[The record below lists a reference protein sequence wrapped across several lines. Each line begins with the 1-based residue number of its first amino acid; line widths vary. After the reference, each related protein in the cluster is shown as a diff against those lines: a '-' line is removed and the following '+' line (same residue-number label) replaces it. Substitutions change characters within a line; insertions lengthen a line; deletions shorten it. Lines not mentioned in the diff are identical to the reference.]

1 MLFFVFGFPGG
12 FTEWCAAVTAALA
25 RRNGLPVSLIEADTL
40 DEVAGRAIQVR
51 NAQAVVASHRPG
63 GHLRCALIEARRNF
77 LVVQEDTRTALLDLV
92 LCRGIGLIEAV
103 RIVASSCASLAGCAR
118 LPEALVLTVDR
129 LRQDPAEA
137 IAAIAN
143 HFGIALDSNAI
154 AELVDGLVPNETRF
168 RNEEAIDWWNRL
180 DRAQREMVT
189 HALLP
194 YLDPAPSNGRLPTAW
209 TGSLFFASDRPEVP
223 ASNLIDITGRAH
235 GIVDGPYIVLPAG
248 AWSLT
253 LTLFCTRDAAEYEF
267 QVDVVADGLLAAGKY
282 QPQGEGTVELS
293 LAFVIDDLTEHPVA
307 IRISTVR
314 AAFHGAISV
323 VAATITSAAT
333 SSPRD

>member
-1 MLFFVFGFPGG
+1 MLFFVFGFSGG

-25 RRNGLPVSLIEADTL
+25 RRQGLPVSLIEADTL
-40 DEVAGRAIQVR
+40 DEVAGRTIQVR

-63 GHLRCALIEARRNF
+63 GRLRCALVEARRNF
-77 LVVQEDTRTALLDLV
+77 LVALEDTRTALLDLV
-92 LCRGIGLIEAV
+92 LCRGVGLIEAV
-103 RIVASSCASLAGCAR
+103 RIVASSCASLAGCAQ

-129 LRQDPAEA
+129 FRQDPAEA

-143 HFGIALDSNAI
+143 HFGIVLDSNAI
-154 AELVDGLVPNETRF
+154 AELVAGLVFDETRF
-168 RNEEAIDWWNRL
+168 RNEEAIEWWNRL

-194 YLDPAPSNGRLPTAW
+194 YLDPAPPAGRLPTAW
-209 TGSLFFASDRPEVP
+209 TGSLFFATDRPEVP
-223 ASNLIDITGRAH
+223 ASDLIDITGRAH

-267 QVDVVADGLLAAGKY
+267 QVEVVADELLVAGRFR
-282 QPQGEGTVELS
+282 PQREGPVELS
-293 LAFVIDDLTEHPVA
+293 LDFVIDELTDHPVA

-314 AAFHGAISV
+314 AVFGGAISV
-323 VAATITSAAT
+323 VAAKMTPVTAVSV
-333 SSPRD
+333 R